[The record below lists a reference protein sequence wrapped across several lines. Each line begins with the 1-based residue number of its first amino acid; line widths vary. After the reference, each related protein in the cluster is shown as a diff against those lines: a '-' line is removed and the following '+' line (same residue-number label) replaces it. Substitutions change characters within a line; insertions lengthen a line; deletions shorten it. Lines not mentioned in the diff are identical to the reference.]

1 LGVVETAATTDDV
14 VGFAVT
20 FKSMVPP
27 SYDGGV
33 TVVMTVTP
41 FLLVM
46 IAVTV
51 VVPPMPVCSDVV
63 VDLVTGVNL
72 AVSNTFPDEVVL
84 LLEVVELTRVWLDG
98 TLEH

>member
-1 LGVVETAATTDDV
+1 
-14 VGFAVT
+14 
-20 FKSMVPP
+20 MVPP

-51 VVPPMPVCSDVV
+51 VMLSELVCSDVV
-63 VDLVTGVNL
+63 VDLVSWVNL
-72 AVSNTFPDEVVL
+72 GVSSTFIDEVVL
-84 LLEVVELTRVWLDG
+84 LLEVIGLTRVWLDEALNA
-98 TLEH
+98 LEH

>member
-1 LGVVETAATTDDV
+1 MDV
-14 VGFAVT
+14 VGSAVT

-51 VVPPMPVCSDVV
+51 VMLSELVCSDVV
-63 VDLVTGVNL
+63 VDLVSWVNL
-72 AVSNTFPDEVVL
+72 GVSSIFIDEVVL
-84 LLEVVELTRVWLDG
+84 LLEVIGLTRVWLDEALNA
-98 TLEH
+98 LEH

>member
-1 LGVVETAATTDDV
+1 
-14 VGFAVT
+14 
-20 FKSMVPP
+20 MVPP

-51 VVPPMPVCSDVV
+51 VMLSELVCSDVV
-63 VDLVTGVNL
+63 VDLVSWVNL
-72 AVSNTFPDEVVL
+72 GVSSIFIDEVVL
-84 LLEVVELTRVWLDG
+84 LLEVIGLTRVWLDEALNA
-98 TLEH
+98 LEH